1 MRSTTPVIILAGRL
15 GAGKTTLLNHVLRHA
30 GDRRFGVIVNDFG
43 AVNVDALMVARQVDG
58 VVGIGNG
65 CVCCATDSDGFE
77 DSVTRLVRTGVDAV
91 LVEASGIADP
101 RSMIRRVV
109 AMADPIV
116 AYGGLVYVVDAVLV
130 EASGIA
136 DPRSMIRRVV
146 AMADPI
152 VAYGGLVYVVDAA
165 TGDAVLPREVLAHA
179 RVADLL
185 VVNKADLVD
194 AGCVTSI
201 GDRLVAVNATAPRVI
216 TAEGALDPALL
227 VDAAARADV
236 AGPEQLTLDALLR
249 DAAGADRGG
258 RAPIR
263 HDYEQYTWESAGAV
277 NPRAVAR
284 LLERPPAGCYRI
296 KGWVR
301 VESDFYAGSL
311 EFSAVGGRIR
321 AARRPARDH
330 AGAAA
335 NVLVLIGIGMDQAQ
349 ARADCAAL
357 TDVTADDEFGAL
369 SLLRYDPATVAAPGD
384 ASVGD
389 VSAG

>member
-116 AYGGLVYVVDAVLV
+116 AYGGLVYVVDA
-130 EASGIA
+130 
-136 DPRSMIRRVV
+136 
-146 AMADPI
+146 
-152 VAYGGLVYVVDAA
+152 A

-236 AGPEQLTLDALLR
+236 AGPEQLTLDARRSGCRPGWPGTHPPRLRAVHLGVGWRGQPACGGPIAGTTACGVLSDQGVGAGRVGLLR
-249 DAAGADRGG
+249 RIARVLRCG
-258 RAPIR
+258 RA
-263 HDYEQYTWESAGAV
+263 D
-277 NPRAVAR
+277 PR
-284 LLERPPAGCYRI
+284 G
-296 KGWVR
+296 
-301 VESDFYAGSL
+301 
-311 EFSAVGGRIR
+311 
-321 AARRPARDH
+321 
-330 AGAAA
+330 
-335 NVLVLIGIGMDQAQ
+335 
-349 ARADCAAL
+349 
-357 TDVTADDEFGAL
+357 
-369 SLLRYDPATVAAPGD
+369 AAPG
-384 ASVGD
+384 A
-389 VSAG
+389 